1 VIANPRKYIHNS
13 RADPHIPSHISTCQP
28 GRVWMLV
35 TNGWIATLAKS
46 VSHTKQCNLAILVEV
61 LISKFNANVKLY
73 ILAFI
78 LLNNII
84 L

>member
-1 VIANPRKYIHNS
+1 VIANPRKYIQNS
-13 RADPHIPSHISTCQP
+13 RADPHSPSHISTCQP

-35 TNGWIATLAKS
+35 TNGWIVTLAKS
-46 VSHTKQCNLAILVEV
+46 VSYTKQCNLAILLEV
-61 LISKFNANVKLY
+61 LSSIFNANVKLY

-78 LLNNII
+78 LLNNI